1 MDEILYKELGISPEI
16 LFSLRQMVSRTLSWA
31 RESGIVPVKLLTSRR
46 NSRSLVRLPRL
57 GVTREVI

>member
-1 MDEILYKELGISPEI
+1 MDEILYKELDISPDK